1 MFSPVAGQ
9 VLDLA
14 VLAGQ
19 PVLPGQRLGS
29 IALASLRPG
38 REAVVLFTAADATRL
53 RVGEEVQLNPQLLSR
68 DSFGSA
74 EQRYGLV
81 AGRLLSLSRES
92 VSAEEV
98 AARVGSREEAL
109 NLMASARER
118 SYGDGGDLTAQ
129 LPGRTGAP
137 LVLAVVELEAAAT
150 PSGLRWS
157 RGRGPAGPLPTRTPA
172 DVEAEVERRSLV
184 SYVAPFWRWLAGLR
198 S

>member
-1 MFSPVAGQ
+1 M
-9 VLDLA
+9 
-14 VLAGQ
+14 
-19 PVLPGQRLGS
+19 
-29 IALASLRPG
+29 
-38 REAVVLFTAADATRL
+38 
-53 RVGEEVQLNPQLLSR
+53 
-68 DSFGSA
+68 
-74 EQRYGLV
+74 
-81 AGRLLSLSRES
+81 
-92 VSAEEV
+92 

-118 SYGDGGDLTAQ
+118 SYGDGCDLTAQ

-172 DVEAEVERRSLV
+172 EVEAEVERRSLV